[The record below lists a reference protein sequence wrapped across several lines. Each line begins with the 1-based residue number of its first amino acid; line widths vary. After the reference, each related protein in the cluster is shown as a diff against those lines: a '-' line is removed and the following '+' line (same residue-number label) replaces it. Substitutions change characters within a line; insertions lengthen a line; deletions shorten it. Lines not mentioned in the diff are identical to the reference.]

1 MRPLFLFLLFY
12 YNQFHLIG
20 RDITP
25 CHQEPDKP
33 DQHFIRDKQSQT
45 DQSDI
50 EHRLQCLS
58 DGTNT
63 RRHIAIIKLL
73 VFTCLCLSTTEP
85 ETYIVIE
92 KSDHHRDHTNHCQYR
107 LPDQRDHSAEI
118 KHFAK
123 HESKRQTE
131 NDCTDHDRIYRQ
143 YLPDRDSRYMAGRVQ
158 IIFHSIRVHQRQIQ
172 KKQNQCCH
180 ISIDP
185 KSLHTEM
192 PTHKV
197 HDQAQQ
203 KGWPRKFIHLLPFI
217 FPCAFYRCRE
227 QITRNQEIKPLSL
240 HRYRQQKHRQPQRHM
255 PDKQPQI
262 MLCLLP
268 QNIRIHKH
276 CTRDWK
282 QKVMYILFQKHNFK
296 KGKAQTAAK
305 PFI

>member
-1 MRPLFLFLLFY
+1 MPGLPPRLHIGCPHNSASAPSHPRATVHLIPSQSPARFSTVPVQYRSDSVQCSPCSIVLPAVCVIKTVVFHLHASAVPLSSFY

-123 HESKRQTE
+123 HESNRQAE

-172 KKQNQCCH
+172 K
-180 ISIDP
+180 S
-185 KSLHTEM
+185 
-192 PTHKV
+192 
-197 HDQAQQ
+197 
-203 KGWPRKFIHLLPFI
+203 
-217 FPCAFYRCRE
+217 
-227 QITRNQEIKPLSL
+227 
-240 HRYRQQKHRQPQRHM
+240 
-255 PDKQPQI
+255 
-262 MLCLLP
+262 
-268 QNIRIHKH
+268 RINAV
-276 CTRDWK
+276 T
-282 QKVMYILFQKHNFK
+282 
-296 KGKAQTAAK
+296 
-305 PFI
+305 